1 VGTVQSLPDAMH
13 WYKRAAE
20 AGDKRA
26 IQRLKTTNGGPLP
39 GNVISREQVTAAAG
53 GKDKKDCIIM

>member
-1 VGTVQSLPDAMH
+1 MGTVQSLPEAMK
-13 WYKRAAE
+13 WYKLAAE

-26 IQRLKTTNGGPLP
+26 IQRLKTTGQGPLP
-39 GNVISREQVTAAAG
+39 GNVISREQATAAAG

>member
-1 VGTVQSLPDAMH
+1 MGTTQSLHDAMH

-26 IQRLKTTNGGPLP
+26 IQRLKATSGGPLP
-39 GNVISREQVTAAAG
+39 GNVIAREQVTTTG
-53 GKDKKDCIIM
+53 DVKDKNCVIM

>member
-1 VGTVQSLPDAMH
+1 MGTVQSLPDAMQ

-26 IQRLKTTNGGPLP
+26 TQRLKANAQGPLP
-39 GNVISREQVTAAAG
+39 GNVISREQATLAAA
-53 GKDKKDCIIM
+53 GKDKKDCVIM

>member
-1 VGTVQSLPDAMH
+1 MGTVQSLPEAMK
-13 WYKRAAE
+13 WYKLASD

-26 IQRLKTTNGGPLP
+26 IQRLKATAQGPLP
-39 GNVISREQVTAAAG
+39 GNVISREQATTAAA